1 MLNYDLAAA
10 FLLVFARTGAFL
22 SAGPL
27 FFFPL
32 PRPWKAG
39 AALVLSLVLFPVVP
53 QPAPPLAGGLWGFG
67 LLLAKEVAAGL
78 ALGFVAGLPLQ
89 ALALAGQ
96 IMDIQMGFFMSGV
109 FDPSMGHQVT
119 INSRFLYLLG
129 LVLFLILDGHHVLI
143 AALAR
148 SFEVVP
154 LGGVTFGGD
163 AALAAIRMFA
173 QVVSLGLQLAA
184 PVVAVVLITDICL
197 GLLGRTAPEMNVF
210 MLGFPLK
217 VGLGILVL
225 GVMVPLLGVAFRALL
240 EMVERDLQ
248 IIMRGLA

>member
-10 FLLVFARTGAFL
+10 FLLAFARVSAFL

-39 AALVLSLVLFPVVP
+39 TALALTLILFPVLP
-53 QPAPPLAGGLWGFG
+53 GTAPPPAGGLWGFG
-67 LLLAKEVAAGL
+67 VLLAKEVAAGL

-109 FDPSMGHQVT
+109 FDPAMGHQVT

-129 LVLFLILDGHHVLI
+129 LLLFLILDGHHLLI

-148 SFEVVP
+148 SFEAIP
-154 LGGVTFGGD
+154 LGGVVFGGE

-173 QVVSLGLQLAA
+173 QMIALGLQLAA

-225 GVMVPLLGVAFRALL
+225 GVVVPLLGVTLQAFL
-240 EMVERDLQ
+240 EMVEKNLQ
-248 IIMRGLA
+248 IVMRGLG